1 MGGAMRTVEATL
13 NYLGPMAV
21 PPVFNPLDQ
30 TKNTLVLE
38 PHRVRIID
46 ARSIADPPDLE
57 REGFALAK
65 CGTAVTD
72 FRDAEQVNRTYL
84 AEIAKLIKTLT
95 GAQEV
100 RASPGPVARYVDR
113 SNEAKAA
120 GTAPAARFAHT
131 DYTDKSALDHFLPQ
145 VMAREESQRY
155 RRISVYQTWRALSG
169 PAQDVP
175 LALVDS
181 RSVQPADMVTA
192 LTVLGD
198 EYGGLGQSFEYSM
211 GRFNP
216 RHRWHYFPNIQADE
230 ILVFKGYEFDP
241 ARPAR
246 VLHTAFTDATVPPG
260 TPPRA
265 SIEARAFAF
274 FEN

>member
-1 MGGAMRTVEATL
+1 MRTVDTTL

-21 PPVFNPLDQ
+21 PPVFNPIDPTQ
-30 TKNTLVLE
+30 STLVLE
-38 PHRVRIID
+38 PHRVRVID
-46 ARSIADPPDLE
+46 ARSIPEPPSLE

-72 FRDAEQVNRTYL
+72 FRDREQVDGTYL
-84 AEIAKLIKTLT
+84 AEIAALIKSLT

-113 SNEAKAA
+113 ANEAKSA

-131 DYTDKSALDHFLPQ
+131 DYTDQSARDHFLPQ
-145 VMAREESQRY
+145 VMAQEQLQRY
-155 RRISVYQTWRALSG
+155 RRITVYQTWRALSG

-175 LALVDS
+175 LALVDN
-181 RSVQPADMVTA
+181 RSVQRADMVTA
-192 LTVLGD
+192 QTVLGD
-198 EYGGLGQSFEYSM
+198 DYGGRAQSFEYSM

-216 RHRWHYFPNIQADE
+216 EHRWHYFPDLEADE